1 MVSLM
6 THDARA
12 ARQFV
17 LRTLGRLAT
26 DSVVLQRSLHAFTA
40 NGCNVT
46 QTAEALRTHRNTLLR
61 RTDRAQHLLPLQF
74 ADHRIQVAAALEL
87 LIWNIPL
94 NDEESR

>member
-1 MVSLM
+1 M

-26 DSVVLQRSLHAFTA
+26 DSVVLQRSLHAFPA

-61 RTDRAQHLLPLQF
+61 RRIALSIYCLSSLPTTVFKLQ
-74 ADHRIQVAAALEL
+74 Q
-87 LIWNIPL
+87 PL
-94 NDEESR
+94 NC